1 MPNHH
6 PPNMDVLPKAFLKI
20 ILAAKWLVWHS
31 RTSPNQQRR
40 PLPSLLSDSCSMRK
54 LFDLM
59 QARAA
64 TPSAATGSDV
74 LTVLGLE
81 KKFRRSENTSLIRID
96 AKFVVIL
103 GGQNNLIGRS
113 EIRKCVHK

>member
-1 MPNHH
+1 
-6 PPNMDVLPKAFLKI
+6 
-20 ILAAKWLVWHS
+20 
-31 RTSPNQQRR
+31 
-40 PLPSLLSDSCSMRK
+40 
-54 LFDLM
+54 M

-81 KKFRRSENTSLIRID
+81 KKIRRSENTSLIRID